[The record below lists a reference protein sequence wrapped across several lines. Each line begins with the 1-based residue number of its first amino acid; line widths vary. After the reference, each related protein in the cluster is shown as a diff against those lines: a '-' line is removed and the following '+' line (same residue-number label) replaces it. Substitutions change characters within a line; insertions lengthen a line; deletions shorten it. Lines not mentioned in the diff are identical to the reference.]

1 MKKPLSVAAFVV
13 ALLLMAAPAVSQQ
26 TMPKNAI
33 LIGWDGAHRDH
44 VKALLTAGK
53 LPNLHKLVAEGKL
66 VDIDVTSGA
75 TDTKAGWSQILTGY
89 KPEFT
94 GVYSNSRYRDIPAG
108 YSIFERLCAQYGQQN
123 IATVAV
129 IGKKQHCGEVNAPFK
144 RPFDPEKDAALLP
157 AAKPKPAQKQPDSAA
172 QEKPAQKTA
181 APSGES
187 SAQQSTKTAP
197 KPAVKPAAKPR
208 PLGRVV
214 EEAGQRFVVFEGS
227 PYYTM
232 HKNVD
237 EWHFGLMLDESV
249 GDKTL
254 ELLDKYGR
262 KPFFFFVHF
271 AEVDHAGH
279 RHGEKSAE
287 YDEAIISGD
296 KQLGRIVE
304 KLKQL
309 GVYEK
314 TLIYVTSDHGFDIDG
329 KAHRNAPFVFLATND
344 KQVMRAGTR
353 ADIAP
358 TILAQ
363 LGVDLQKI
371 TPPLDGEP
379 LTQPATKPIEKP
391 VEGKPRAK
399 PEKPK
404 ATAKVAGEEKP
415 QLTPEEKQQRRQKRK
430 SRQAQ
435 LAPA

>member
-1 MKKPLSVAAFVV
+1 MKRTVIVLASLVAV
-13 ALLLMAAPAVSQQ
+13 ALLAATALAQPAMSN
-26 TMPKNAI
+26 NAI

-44 VKALLTAGK
+44 VKVLLTGGK
-53 LPNLHKLVAEGKL
+53 LPNLQKLVAEGKL

-89 KPEFT
+89 KPEVT
-94 GVYSNSRYRDIPAG
+94 GVYSNARYRDIPAG
-108 YSIFERLCAQYGQQN
+108 YSIFERLQAQYGAKN

-129 IGKKQHCGEVNAPFK
+129 IGKKAHCGEVNAPFK

-157 AAKPKPAQKQPDSAA
+157 SAQPKPAEKA
-172 QEKPAQKTA
+172 QSKPANKEAEGNGKDQA
-181 APSGES
+181 AEKSDQ
-187 SAQQSTKTAP
+187 SAGQ
-197 KPAVKPAAKPR
+197 PAAKAAKPAAKSQR
-208 PLGRVV
+208 LGRVV
-214 EEAGQRFVVFEGS
+214 EADGQKMVVFEGS

-237 EWHFGLMLDESV
+237 EWHFGLMLDEKV
-249 GDKTL
+249 GDKAL
-254 ELLDKYGR
+254 ELLEKYAS

-279 RHGEKSAE
+279 RHGEKSKE

-314 TLIYVTSDHGFDIDG
+314 TLIYVTADHGFDIDSKRHG
-329 KAHRNAPFVFLATND
+329 RAPYIFLATND

-358 TILAQ
+358 TILAR
-363 LGVDLQKI
+363 LGVDLSKI

-379 LTQPATKPIEKP
+379 LSKPATKPSEKP
-391 VEGKPRAK
+391 VEGKPK
-399 PEKPK
+399 PKPAKPK
-404 ATAKVAGEEKP
+404 AKDAAAAKPKS
-415 QLTPEEKQQRRQKRK
+415 TPEERQQRRQQRK
-430 SRQAQ
+430 AEQFQPTA
-435 LAPA
+435 L